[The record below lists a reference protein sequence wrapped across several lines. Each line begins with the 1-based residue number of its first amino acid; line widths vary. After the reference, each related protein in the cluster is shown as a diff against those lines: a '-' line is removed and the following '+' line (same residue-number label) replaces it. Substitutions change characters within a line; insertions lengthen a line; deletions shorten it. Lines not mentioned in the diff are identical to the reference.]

1 MIRHHSALRLL
12 VLQRRPFA
20 RSYGA
25 PIRFR
30 SHLQKSFQTCTGLQL
45 LNPPNSANRVEDAVS
60 EWEEFYT
67 RARAIHNKVDFS
79 KDSHSTV
86 EGTIE
91 KVESY
96 GFPKDGDPTLDAACE
111 ALNNALQDACKAKVK
126 CDTIKVKQAV
136 DNLRNAYDE
145 AAKSNTVMVRYIDV
159 EPPSSPDSP
168 LKKPNLKRILLARP
182 WMKELIRDQALYS
195 PEILVIGNPGS
206 GEFLRL
212 FLPLMHSSVCITNY
226 NPGKSVALV
235 GYLLFYLIA
244 RGERTILQSEHKDGR
259 LGFVFDDDGVRE
271 VFAHNSRTYKDG
283 RPCCLL
289 VNADGKIVH
298 PLDELDFCDR
308 TIVVTSPN
316 MKSKPR
322 LENWKKQ
329 LKADEF
335 IAPPPSCH
343 EVVYLL
349 YVKLFK

>member
-1 MIRHHSALRLL
+1 MKR
-12 VLQRRPFA
+12 QRP
-20 RSYGA
+20 S
-25 PIRFR
+25 
-30 SHLQKSFQTCTGLQL
+30 
-45 LNPPNSANRVEDAVS
+45 EDGPGKAAS
-60 EWEEFYT
+60 RWEEFYT
-67 RARAIHNKVDFS
+67 YAIALRNKGEES
-79 KDSHSTV
+79 
-86 EGTIE
+86 IE
-91 KVESY
+91 KAEPF
-96 GFPKDGDPTLDAACE
+96 GFPKDGDPTLDNACE
-111 ALNNALQDACKAKVK
+111 ALSEALQEASKSVVEYDTAKVK
-126 CDTIKVKQAV
+126 QKLN
-136 DNLRNAYDE
+136 NLRKAYDE
-145 AAKSNTVMVRYIDV
+145 AAKSNIVMVPYIDV
-159 EPPSSPDSP
+159 EPPSSPYSP
-168 LKKPNLKRILLARP
+168 LKKPNLKRILLARS
-182 WMKELIRDQALYS
+182 WVKELISGLHDQSLYRRL
-195 PEILVIGNPGS
+195 LVIGNPGS

-316 MKSKPR
+316 MESKPR